1 MQDAFTYCAEL
12 VRGADRDRYI
22 ATLFSPADLR
32 GALHALYAFNLEVTR
47 VRDAAREPLPGEIR
61 LQWWRDVVNGERAG
75 EASANPV
82 AAALLEVVAR
92 HRISVAKLDALL
104 DAHRFD
110 LYNEPMARLADLET
124 YARDTSAAI
133 IALAAQILGSAD
145 AAAVQQAAD
154 PAGIALTVTAALRAF
169 PTHAA
174 RHQLYV
180 PIELLS
186 RFGAQPQD
194 IFTGRSTPE
203 LNETFAELRSLARQH
218 LRAVQQRM
226 TMLPNTALPAFLPVA
241 LVRPALD
248 RLERCDAFAPAEI
261 SPWRRQWLIWRAAR
275 QPARLAA

>member
-1 MQDAFTYCAEL
+1 MQDAFTYCADL

-22 ATLFSPADLR
+22 ATLFAPADLR
-32 GALHALYAFNLEVTR
+32 GALYALYAFNLEVAR

-124 YARDTSAAI
+124 YARDTGAAI

-154 PAGIALTVTAALRAF
+154 PAGIALTITAALRAF

-186 RFGAQPQD
+186 RFGAQPHD
-194 IFTGRSTPE
+194 IFAGRSTPE

-248 RLERCDAFAPAEI
+248 LLERCDAFAPAEI

-275 QPARLAA
+275 NPARFGA